1 MTHVNFKRK
10 KKNLALTLSSTKPNG
25 ESKKRRK
32 QKKKKRRKGSE
43 RRDIVEIESTQ
54 RDEDPHTHAVMP
66 PPMPAPCRRDV
77 MMLASCETHLV
88 LQRLSVPVLQ
98 RLHQITSLKLKI
110 FQRGT
115 ECVIYKKIKYIK
127 RLEEGRELLCLRWRF
142 GRQGFESLG
151 RNSVSKRN

>member
-1 MTHVNFKRK
+1 MEKA
-10 KKNLALTLSSTKPNG
+10 KNEGNKI
-25 ESKKRRK
+25 
-32 QKKKKRRKGSE
+32 KKKKRKGSE

-77 MMLASCETHLV
+77 MMLASCETHL
-88 LQRLSVPVLQ
+88 VLQ

>member
-10 KKNLALTLSSTKPNG
+10 KKTQLSLSAVQNQTEKAKNEG
-25 ESKKRRK
+25 NKR
-32 QKKKKRRKGSE
+32 KKKKRKGSE
-43 RRDIVEIESTQ
+43 RRDRVEIESTQ
-54 RDEDPHTHAVMP
+54 RDGDPHTHAVMP
-66 PPMPAPCRRDV
+66 PPMPAPCRCDV

-98 RLHQITSLKLKI
+98 QLHQITSLKLKI

-151 RNSVSKRN
+151 RNSVSKRT